1 MRRVEIRDPINAE
14 QHHLAVN
21 HELPMQ
27 IFPCPPQQSTDTD
40 RSSCNRP
47 GDQPHPIAVT
57 LDAEA
62 ETVVLDFVA
71 LLRPG
76 RNFIPVGGKTELK
89 GLKHAAKICVKI
101 EGEARRLVPVGR
113 SEAQPQASKFRGKR
127 ALKLN

>member
-1 MRRVEIRDPINAE
+1 MRRVEIRDPIKRRAPPPRC
-14 QHHLAVN
+14 QSRTADADFSV
-21 HELPMQ
+21 
-27 IFPCPPQQSTDTD
+27 PPQQSTDTD

-89 GLKHAAKICVKI
+89 RPKHANKIGIRSGFC
-101 EGEARRLVPVGR
+101 EGGL
-113 SEAQPQASKFRGKR
+113 
-127 ALKLN
+127 